1 MGLSVF
7 AFARSVAADGS
18 GAIARSL
25 ALVLAMTLAGCATQP
40 RLPAVPA
47 REAAEATFLDI
58 PDARFSLTSAPAS
71 LVAVFAAA
79 ERRRQM
85 AGMSGTEH
93 MLAISGGGENGAFG
107 AGLLYGWT
115 QRGDRPQFR
124 LVTGVSTGALSAPF
138 AFLGSRYDEQLK
150 AVYTTVQ
157 RTDIVE
163 ILPVLTILRSDS
175 VGDSGPLAR
184 LIAAYITPEVVAEI
198 GREYQ
203 KGRLLLIG
211 TTNLDLGQ
219 PIAWNIGAI
228 AVSNH
233 PQRVQAIRDILLAS
247 ASIPGAF
254 PPVMMDVM
262 VGGVRRQE
270 MHVDGGATTQV
281 FLYPGSQPL
290 RLAPGVTRR
299 TPRVAW
305 IIRNGRTQE
314 LSEEVKRG
322 LVQVATRS
330 ISTMISSNAVGDI
343 YRMYLVTQRDRVDFN
358 LAYISS
364 RFTTPYDKPF
374 DPVYMNA
381 LFEFGRTEILSG
393 TPWLKRPPGYVP

>member
-1 MGLSVF
+1 MGLSAT
-7 AFARSVAADGS
+7 AFSRSVAV
-18 GAIARSL
+18 L
-25 ALVLAMTLAGCATQP
+25 FALVLAGCATQP
-40 RLPAVPA
+40 RLPAVPT
-47 REAAEATFLDI
+47 REASEAIFLGI
-58 PDARFSLTSAPAS
+58 PDARFSLTGDPAP
-71 LVAVFAAA
+71 LLGMFIAA
-79 ERRRQM
+79 ERRAQM
-85 AGMSGTEH
+85 AGAAGTEH

-107 AGLLYGWT
+107 AGVLYGWT
-115 QRGDRPQFR
+115 ERGNRPQFR

-138 AFLGSRYDEQLK
+138 AFLGDRYDEQLK
-150 AVYTTVQ
+150 SVYTTVQ
-157 RTDIVE
+157 RDNIAQA
-163 ILPVLTILRSDS
+163 LPILTILRSDS
-175 VGDSGPLAR
+175 VADSGPLAG
-184 LIAAYITPEVVAEI
+184 LIATYITPEVVAEI
-198 GREYQ
+198 AREYQ

-228 AVSNH
+228 AASSH
-233 PQRVQAIRDILLAS
+233 SQKVQAIRDILLAS

-262 VGGVRRQE
+262 VGGTRRQE

-281 FLYPGSQPL
+281 FLYPGSTPL
-290 RLAPGVTRR
+290 RLAPASVRR
-299 TPRVAW
+299 VPRVAW

-322 LVQVATRS
+322 LLQVATRS

-364 RFTTPYDKPF
+364 RFTAPYEKPF

-381 LFEFGRTEILSG
+381 LFEFGRSEIRSG
-393 TPWLKRPPGYVP
+393 APWLKRPPGYVP

>member
-1 MGLSVF
+1 MGLSVA
-7 AFARSVAADGS
+7 AFV
-18 GAIARSL
+18 RSL
-25 ALVLAMTLAGCATQP
+25 AVLSALVLAGCATQP

-47 REAAEATFLDI
+47 RETAEASFLGI
-58 PDARFSLTSAPAS
+58 PDARFSLTGDPTAI
-71 LVAVFAAA
+71 VATFLAA

-85 AGMSGTEH
+85 AGMTGTEH

-107 AGLLYGWT
+107 AGLLYGWS

-157 RTDIVE
+157 RENIAQ
-163 ILPVLTILRSDS
+163 ILPILTILRSDS
-175 VGDSGPLAR
+175 VADSGPLAG
-184 LIAAYITPEVVAEI
+184 LIATHITPEVVAEI
-198 GREYQ
+198 AREYQ

-228 AVSNH
+228 AASNH
-233 PQRVQAIRDILLAS
+233 PHRVQAIRDILLAS

-262 VGGVRRQE
+262 VGNTRRQE

-281 FLYPGSQPL
+281 FLYPGSTPL
-290 RLAPGVTRR
+290 RLAPASVRR
-299 TPRVAW
+299 VPRVAW

-322 LVQVATRS
+322 LIQVATRS
-330 ISTMISSNAVGDI
+330 ISTMISSNALGDI

-364 RFTTPYDKPF
+364 RFTVPYEKPF

-381 LFEFGRTEILSG
+381 LFEFGRSEIRSG
-393 TPWLKRPPGYVP
+393 SPWLKRPPGYVP

>member
-1 MGLSVF
+1 MRLSSSPLSRMMAV
-7 AFARSVAADGS
+7 VAV
-18 GAIARSL
+18 
-25 ALVLAMTLAGCATQP
+25 ALSLAGCASQP
-40 RLPAVPA
+40 RLPSVQ
-47 REAAEATFLDI
+47 RHETSEATFLGI
-58 PDARFSLTSAPAS
+58 PDARFSLAGDPHLLAEMF
-71 LVAVFAAA
+71 LAA

-85 AGMSGTEH
+85 SGISGTEH

-115 QRGDRPQFR
+115 ERGDRPQFR
-124 LVTGVSTGALSAPF
+124 LVTGVSTGALTAPF

-157 RTDIVE
+157 QDNIALL
-163 ILPVLTILRSDS
+163 LPILTILGSDS
-175 VGDSGPLAR
+175 VADSRPLAS
-184 LIAAYITPEVVAEI
+184 LIAAYITPEMVAEI

-203 KGRLLLIG
+203 KGRVLLVG
-211 TTNLDLGQ
+211 TTNLDLGK

-228 AVSNH
+228 AVSSH
-233 PQRVQAIRDILLAS
+233 PAKVQAIRDILLAS

-262 VGGVRRQE
+262 VGGVRRHE

-281 FLYPGSQPL
+281 FLYSSHIPL
-290 RLAPGVTRR
+290 RLAPASIRR
-299 TPRVAW
+299 VPRVAW
-305 IIRNGRTQE
+305 IIRNGRSQE

-322 LVQVATRS
+322 LLPIAARS
-330 ISTMISSNAVGDI
+330 ISTMISANAIGDI

-364 RFTTPYDKPF
+364 RFTVPYDKPF

-381 LFEFGRTEILSG
+381 LFAFGRNEIRAR
-393 TPWLKRPPGYVP
+393 TPWLKRPPGYTP

>member
-1 MGLSVF
+1 MPFSFSPLL
-7 AFARSVAADGS
+7 RMAA
-18 GAIARSL
+18 AVLALSL
-25 ALVLAMTLAGCATQP
+25 AACATQP
-40 RLPAVPA
+40 RLPAVP
-47 REAAEATFLDI
+47 RHESAEASFLGI
-58 PDARFSLTSAPAS
+58 PDARFSLTGDPQALAG
-71 LVAVFAAA
+71 LFHAA
-79 ERRRQM
+79 ERRRVM
-85 AGMSGTEH
+85 AGMTGTEH

-115 QRGDRPQFR
+115 ERGDRPQFR

-157 RTDIVE
+157 RDNIAQ
-163 ILPVLTILRSDS
+163 ILPILTILRSDS
-175 VGDSGPLAR
+175 VADSGPLAG

-228 AVSNH
+228 AVSDH
-233 PQRVQAIRDILLAS
+233 PAKVQAIRDILLAS

-281 FLYPGSQPL
+281 FLYPSNAPV
-290 RLAPGVTRR
+290 RLGPASARR

-314 LSEEVKRG
+314 LSEEVRRG
-322 LVQVATRS
+322 LIPIATRS
-330 ISTMISSNAVGDI
+330 ISTMIASNAVGDI
-343 YRMYLVTQRDRVDFN
+343 YRMYLVTRRDRVDFN

-364 RFTTPYDKPF
+364 RFTVPYEKPF
-374 DPVYMNA
+374 DPAYMNA
-381 LFEFGRTEILSG
+381 LFEFGRSEIRSNA
-393 TPWLKRPPGYVP
+393 PWLKRPPGYTP

>member
-1 MGLSVF
+1 MGLSVT
-7 AFARSVAADGS
+7 AFARSLAVL
-18 GAIARSL
+18 L
-25 ALVLAMTLAGCATQP
+25 ALALAGCATQP

-47 REAAEATFLDI
+47 REAAEASFLGI
-58 PDARFSLTSAPAS
+58 PDARFSLTGDPTG
-71 LVAVFAAA
+71 LVATFLAA

-85 AGMSGTEH
+85 AGMTGTEH

-138 AFLGSRYDEQLK
+138 AFLGSHYDEQLK

-157 RTDIVE
+157 RDNIAQ
-163 ILPVLTILRSDS
+163 ILPILTILRSDS
-175 VGDSGPLAR
+175 VADSGPLAG
-184 LIAAYITPEVVAEI
+184 LIATHITPEVVAEI
-198 GREYQ
+198 AREYQ

-228 AVSNH
+228 AASSH

-262 VGGVRRQE
+262 VGGTRRQE

-281 FLYPGSQPL
+281 FLYPGSTPL
-290 RLAPGVTRR
+290 RLAPASVRR
-299 TPRVAW
+299 VPRVAW

-322 LVQVATRS
+322 LIQVATRS

-364 RFTTPYDKPF
+364 RFTVPYEKPF

-381 LFEFGRTEILSG
+381 LFDFGRGEMRTG
-393 TPWLKRPPGYVP
+393 APWLKRPPGYVP

>member
-1 MGLSVF
+1 MRLSIPPLF
-7 AFARSVAADGS
+7 RMMAVAVVA
-18 GAIARSL
+18 L
-25 ALVLAMTLAGCATQP
+25 ALAGCATQP
-40 RLPAVPA
+40 RLASVQ
-47 REAAEATFLDI
+47 RHETSEATFLGI
-58 PDARFSLTSAPAS
+58 ADARFSLTGNSELLAEMF
-71 LVAVFAAA
+71 LAA

-85 AGMSGTEH
+85 ARITGTEH

-115 QRGDRPQFR
+115 ERGDRPQFR
-124 LVTGVSTGALSAPF
+124 LVTGVSTGALTAPF

-157 RTDIVE
+157 RDNIAQL
-163 ILPVLTILRSDS
+163 LPILTILRSDS
-175 VGDSGPLAR
+175 AADSGPLAR
-184 LIAAYITPEVVAEI
+184 LIATYITPEMVAEI

-233 PQRVQAIRDILLAS
+233 PAKVQAIRDILLAS

-262 VGGVRRQE
+262 VGGTRRQE

-281 FLYPGSQPL
+281 FLYASNTPL
-290 RLAPGVTRR
+290 RLAPPSIRR

-314 LSEEVKRG
+314 LHEEVKRG
-322 LVQVATRS
+322 LVQIAARS
-330 ISTMISSNAVGDI
+330 ISTMISANAIGDI

-364 RFTTPYDKPF
+364 RFTVPYEKPF

-381 LFEFGRTEILSG
+381 LFAFGRNEIRSN
-393 TPWLKRPPGYVP
+393 TPWLKRPPGYTP